1 MIRRQVFSLLTHRH
15 PVVSLTRGYS
25 VFPKYFIDP
34 IYQEKEQERLREAG
48 LLKDYAYTPV
58 RPAWTDKTSSVW
70 HDPLV
75 QKFTNHMV
83 KDGNK
88 LRARGLVERTFETIK
103 KIQLNKYYNTVDP
116 VEKEKI
122 ILDPWAIFHA
132 AINNAKPML
141 ETVPIKRGGGTYQV
155 PVPVRENRQVFLAM
169 KWFLAAVVDK
179 SVREVQFP
187 TKMSRELL
195 DAANNT
201 GRVVKRKHDLHKL
214 CEANRAYAHYR
225 WG

>member
-1 MIRRQVFSLLTHRH
+1 MIRNQILSLVNTFRQ
-15 PVVSLTRGYS
+15 PLTRSYS

-34 IYQEKEQERLREAG
+34 IYQESEQQKLAESGE
-48 LLKDYAYTPV
+48 LKDYAYLPV
-58 RPAWTDKTSSVW
+58 RPATTDKTASVW

-88 LRARGLVERTFETIK
+88 LRARGLVESTFEAIK
-103 KIQLNKYYNTVDP
+103 KIQLEKYHNTVDP
-116 VEKEKI
+116 EEKEKI
-122 ILDPWAIFHA
+122 VLNPWAIFHA
-132 AINNAKPML
+132 AIHNIRPML
-141 ETVPIKRGGGTYQV
+141 ETVPIKRGAGTYQV
-155 PVPVRENRQVFLAM
+155 PVPVREKRQVFLAM
-169 KWFLAAVVDK
+169 KWLLESVVDK
-179 SVREVQFP
+179 SNREVRYHV
-187 TKMSRELL
+187 KMSKELL

-201 GRVVKRKHDLHKL
+201 GRNVKRKHDLHKL

>member
-1 MIRRQVFSLLTHRH
+1 
-15 PVVSLTRGYS
+15 
-25 VFPKYFIDP
+25 
-34 IYQEKEQERLREAG
+34 
-48 LLKDYAYTPV
+48 
-58 RPAWTDKTSSVW
+58 
-70 HDPLV
+70 
-75 QKFTNHMV
+75 
-83 KDGNK
+83 
-88 LRARGLVERTFETIK
+88 
-103 KIQLNKYYNTVDP
+103 LNKYYNTVDP

-122 ILDPWAIFHA
+122 VLDPWAIFHA

-187 TKMSRELL
+187 AKMSRELL

>member
-1 MIRRQVFSLLTHRH
+1 
-15 PVVSLTRGYS
+15 VSLTRGYS
-25 VFPKYFIDP
+25 VFPEYFIDP
-34 IYQEKEQERLREAG
+34 IYQASEQKKLEEAG
-48 LLKDYAYTPV
+48 QLKDYAYMPV
-58 RPAWTDKTSSVW
+58 RPAFTDKTDSAW

-75 QKFTNHMV
+75 QKFTGHMV

-88 LRARGLVERTFETIK
+88 LRARGLVEKTFETIK
-103 KIQLNKYYNTVDP
+103 RIQLEKYHNTVDP
-116 VEKEKI
+116 IEKEMI
-122 ILDPWAIFHA
+122 VLDPWAIFHA

-155 PVPVRENRQVFLAM
+155 PVPVREKRQVFLAM
-169 KWFLAAVVDK
+169 KWFLASVVDK
-179 SVREVQFP
+179 SVREVRFP
-187 TKMSRELL
+187 AKMSRELL

-201 GRVVKRKHDLHKL
+201 GRVVRKKHDLHKL